1 MNNENLNRWLTLG
14 ANVGV
19 LLGLIVLIYE
29 VRQNTAMM
37 EAQINQQRTD
47 TAMAEQRSNYNSDYM
62 PAIRLK
68 VLNNE
73 PLSDEE
79 RYRYSVWIRAFNR
92 NMDNQLWQYRRG
104 FLGENIPRSMRIAVR
119 NVLGASAVGI
129 EEWDKYKRQYSN
141 EYIEFVDA
149 AIADLR

>member
-1 MNNENLNRWLTLG
+1 MNTKNLNRWLTFG
-14 ANVGV
+14 ANLGV
-19 LLGLIVLIYE
+19 LIGLIVLIYE

-47 TAMAEQRSNYNSDYM
+47 TALSEQQSNYNSDHM

-68 VLNNE
+68 ILNNE
-73 PLSDEE
+73 DLSDEE
-79 RYRYSVWIRAFNR
+79 RFRYSNWMRAFNR
-92 NMDNQLWQYRRG
+92 NMDNQLWQYNRG

-119 NVLGASAVGI
+119 EVIGASEIGI
-129 EEWDKYKRQYSN
+129 QEWDRHKLQFSD
-141 EYIEFVDA
+141 EYIEFVDN